1 VIPKNLADRVRD
13 SESGDLEALFLVHGE
28 EDHLVEEAGR
38 ALAKKLARGG
48 ERELKTIA
56 GGKGEAAAIVA
67 EMTSLSFLAPEIV
80 VLVKDSDLFG
90 EAGDRDAE
98 AFVAWLAKTP
108 RVPHPLVFTV
118 YDRRG
123 ERGSVDKRRRVYKAI
138 EKRGAVHE
146 FPLLKPDEACEWVVA
161 RVRAAG
167 VEIDRATANLLIDR
181 TGVSLGLL
189 SQEIEKLALYL
200 GAGHRVDRQTLE
212 TIVGPSREEAVWDL
226 TDHVLAS
233 QPALALRDLSR
244 LIDRSGENPLGILL
258 WLAREFRA
266 LLEARALVDHPLFAR
281 AGRVAANP
289 AAIQS
294 QFIRRLSAEEKSALI
309 DEGYS
314 LLAMHPWAASMRL
327 ATASRM
333 SAERLRDALVT
344 IAAAERDLKL
354 AGGVRE
360 RAVLE
365 EIVLALAVRD

>member
-1 VIPKNLADRVRD
+1 MIPKNLADRVRD
-13 SESGDLEALFLVHGE
+13 CEAGNAEAFFLVHGE
-28 EDHLVEEAGR
+28 EDLLVEEAGR
-38 ALAKKLARGG
+38 AIAKKLMHGG
-48 ERELKTIA
+48 ERELRVIA
-56 GGKGEAAAIVA
+56 GGKGEVAAVVA
-67 EMTSLSFLAPEIV
+67 EMTALSFLAPQIV
-80 VLVKDSDLFG
+80 LLVKDSDLFG

-98 AFVAWLAKTP
+98 AFIAWLAKTP
-108 RVPHPLVFTV
+108 RVPHPLLFTV

-123 ERGSVDKRRRVYKAI
+123 ERGSVDKRRRVYKAV
-138 EKRGAVHE
+138 EKRGAVCE
-146 FPLLKPDEACEWVVA
+146 FPQMKPDEASDWVVA

-167 VEIDRATANLLIDR
+167 VEIDRATASLLIER

-200 GAGHRVDRQTLE
+200 GAGKRVDREALE

-266 LLEARALVDHPLFAR
+266 LLEARALLDHPLFAR

-289 AAIQS
+289 AAMQS
-294 QFIRRLSAEEKSALI
+294 QFIRRLAAEDKSALI
-309 DEGYS
+309 EEGYS

-327 ATASRM
+327 ASASRM

-344 IAAAERDLKL
+344 IAAAERDIKL